1 MFRLKQVQFTNG
13 LIFRSVLFF
22 FHFNYWFCDQ
32 LSTFLSKHVADSP
45 ASIHCSLVQLF
56 RWEDSLS
63 FLKIKSIWYS
73 DLKVDQTSLFYYL
86 AVNLPLYAYICCVP
100 SVIWPVMEC
109 PLGINIEC
117 LISHLHQC
125 IKHHDTGPN
134 CIVHVS
140 VIAQLL
146 WTNFLTHSY
155 IFGSCSRA
163 GVHSSL
169 INLSLELGAY
179 NALYRGICNIQLFT
193 HSDKIDTMNVGTTT
207 SELSMEPASHPMVN
221 NKSFSCCPK
230 VAHGYFYIVGI
241 YHFHHQC
248 NRKSAWNTT

>member
-1 MFRLKQVQFTNG
+1 
-13 LIFRSVLFF
+13 
-22 FHFNYWFCDQ
+22 
-32 LSTFLSKHVADSP
+32 
-45 ASIHCSLVQLF
+45 
-56 RWEDSLS
+56 
-63 FLKIKSIWYS
+63 
-73 DLKVDQTSLFYYL
+73 
-86 AVNLPLYAYICCVP
+86 
-100 SVIWPVMEC
+100 MEC

-146 WTNFLTHSY
+146 WTNFLTHSF
-155 IFGSCSRA
+155 IFGSSRA

-169 INLSLELGAY
+169 INLSLGTY

-207 SELSMEPASHPMVN
+207 SELSMAPSASHPMVN
-221 NKSFSCCPK
+221 NESFSCCPK
-230 VAHGYFYIVGI
+230 VAHGYFYLVGM
-241 YHFHHQC
+241 YHFHYQC